1 MASGN
6 LGDLFISLGI
16 KDEMS
21 KTLQKIVKGMN
32 GVDQATQDAKKR
44 GEELIASLNRAN
56 GNNFSKIF
64 REANKYIEDNT
75 KGLAN
80 IAKILNNIDGNGKNV
95 ITGEFIKA
103 GNLTK
108 IASLFGTINSELQK
122 MSQNER
128 TKDVKEWQDRISNAL
143 AYIKLLQDIN
153 IQEKKINNTKSE
165 NPNVNTKSLDNA
177 KKSLNELRESIV
189 GLMRNGGIDN
199 SNVLGSLNKVLGMAK
214 KDIQDIISTFKK
226 DNPLSAFTGG
236 AAKVEA
242 DIARVTEK
250 LARLRDLSAEGRAKG
265 YNTSMLGDSITELD
279 KVLSRLNAAKLNP
292 TMLTD
297 AAQMKNLISDV
308 LVETIKA
315 TVAMQAYG
323 QRR

>member
-1 MASGN
+1 MAGGN

-44 GEELIASLNRAN
+44 GEELVAKLNQVN

-64 REANKYIEDNT
+64 REANEYIEKNA

-80 IAKILNNIDGNGKNV
+80 IAKILNSTGAMNANG
-95 ITGEFIKA
+95 ITGKFIGA
-103 GNLTK
+103 GDLTK
-108 IASLFGTINSELQK
+108 IASLFGTINSELQR
-122 MSQNER
+122 MSKNEE
-128 TKDVKEWQDRISNAL
+128 TADMVKTWQGRISNAL
-143 AYIKLLQDIN
+143 TYIKLLQDIN

-165 NPNVNTKSLDNA
+165 NPNVDTKSLDNA
-177 KKSLNELRESIV
+177 KKSLNELRESIAS
-189 GLMRNGGIDN
+189 LTHRGGIDD

-250 LARLRDLSAEGRAKG
+250 LARLRDLSAEGKAKG
-265 YNTSMLGDSITELD
+265 YNI
-279 KVLSRLNAAKLNP
+279 
-292 TMLTD
+292 
-297 AAQMKNLISDV
+297 ISLCFINHKRV
-308 LVETIKA
+308 NKIIKIC
-315 TVAMQAYG
+315 
-323 QRR
+323 